1 MSKGRSNM
9 WRARMCISLRAWK
22 THLTGFVTPPS
33 PQKVRYFPLI
43 NKKWGR
49 FKSSPSLG
57 LMTILNVLDTITNSF
72 TQPTTKRWAWTTK
85 PEMGNFANNHE
96 SDTDEGETR
105 VKTRRSLIEKK
116 CGLSPKK
123 CFNDLVGSPLNIVT
137 QQNSIFVKCH
147 SETRL
152 WLKTVHHAR

>member
-1 MSKGRSNM
+1 MTKIGFPCSKRKYNAKAGQSQSSFHGCQWQISKGRSNM

-22 THLTGFVTPPS
+22 THLTGFVTPPP
-33 PQKVRYFPLI
+33 PQKVRYFPLR

-105 VKTRRSLIEKK
+105 VKTRRSMIEKK
-116 CGLSPKK
+116 NVDCPPK
-123 CFNDLVGSPLNIVT
+123 NVLMI
-137 QQNSIFVKCH
+137 
-147 SETRL
+147 
-152 WLKTVHHAR
+152 